1 MTSPETSSS
10 SVAHSTAAHSPAPL
24 AGRTAL
30 VTGAA
35 GSIGGAIA
43 RALAAQGASIIA
55 VDRDAAGLEAITK
68 DLGATSLAVDLSDI
82 ANLEAAISEVSGDVD
97 ILVNNAGVQHI
108 SRLEEF
114 PTDKFEFMLAL
125 MLTAPFVLTKA
136 VLPGMYRRRWGRI
149 INISSAHGRV
159 ASPFKGA
166 YVTAK
171 HGLEGL
177 SKVIAVEGGEHG
189 VTSNCINPGY
199 VRTPMVDSQIAD
211 QARENNISP
220 DKVLADILLAASPV
234 KRLIEPQEVAEAAV
248 FLCGPGSASISGS
261 DLVIDGAW
269 TAH

>member
-1 MTSPETSSS
+1 MT
-10 SVAHSTAAHSPAPL
+10 TASHAAPPL
-24 AGRTAL
+24 PPTLSLTGRRAL

-35 GSIGGAIA
+35 GAIGGAIA
-43 RALAAQGASIIA
+43 AGLAAQGASIIA
-55 VDRDAAGLEAITK
+55 VDRDAEGLKSVTAE
-68 DLGATSLAVDLSDI
+68 LGAQALAIDLSDI
-82 ANLEAAISEVSGDVD
+82 SGLEEAVSSVCGDID

-108 SRLEEF
+108 SRLEDF
-114 PTDKFEFMLAL
+114 PTDKFELMLAL
-125 MLTAPFVLTKA
+125 MLTAPFVLSKA
-136 VLPGMYRRRWGRI
+136 VLPGMYQRGWGRI

-211 QARENNISP
+211 QARENGISQ
-220 DKVLADILLAASPV
+220 DRVLSEILLAASPV
-234 KRLIEPQEVAEAAV
+234 KRLIEPSEVAAAAV
-248 FLCGPGSASISGS
+248 YLCGPASASISGS